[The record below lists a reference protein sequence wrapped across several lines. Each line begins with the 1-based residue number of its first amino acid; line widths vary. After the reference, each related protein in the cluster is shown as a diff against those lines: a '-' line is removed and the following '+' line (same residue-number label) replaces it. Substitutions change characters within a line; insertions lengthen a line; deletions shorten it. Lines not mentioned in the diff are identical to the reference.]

1 MIVLNKVTKSYKTPH
16 GRHYVFRDL
25 DLTIPEGKSVGLI
38 GRNGAGK
45 STLLRMLG
53 GIDRPDSGEVITDK
67 SISWPVGLAGG
78 FQGSMTG
85 RENAKFV
92 CRIYAEEADMAGKL
106 DFVQEFAELGEYFDM
121 PVNTYSSGM
130 RSRLAFG
137 LSMAFD
143 FDYYIIDEVTAVG
156 DASFK
161 RKSGDILRHKKHT
174 ANFLMVSHSMDAIK
188 KYCDIALLIGRG
200 EVSIY
205 HSIDEAIKVYQKDE
219 ASSRVVIAH
228 AIS

>member
-1 MIVLNKVTKSYKTPH
+1 MITLKNVTKFYKTTH
-16 GRHYVFRDL
+16 GKHYVFRDL
-25 DLTIPEGKSVGLI
+25 DLVIPEGKSVGLI

-53 GIDRPDSGEVITDK
+53 GIDKPDAGEIITQK
-67 SISWPVGLAGG
+67 SISWPVGLSGG

-85 RENAKFV
+85 RENARFV
-92 CRIYAEEADMAGKL
+92 CRLYAAKDEIREKL
-106 DFVQEFAELGEYFDM
+106 AYVQEFADMDEYFDM
-121 PVNTYSSGM
+121 PVNTYSAGM

-161 RKSGDILRHKKHT
+161 RKSREIMREKKHK
-174 ANFLMVSHSMDAIK
+174 ANFLMVSHNFSTIK
-188 KYCDIALLIGRG
+188 NYCDIALLISRG
-200 EVSIY
+200 GVFIYESIN
-205 HSIDEAIKVYQKDE
+205 EAIKAYMKDE
-219 ASSRVVIAH
+219 AAKNVADAH